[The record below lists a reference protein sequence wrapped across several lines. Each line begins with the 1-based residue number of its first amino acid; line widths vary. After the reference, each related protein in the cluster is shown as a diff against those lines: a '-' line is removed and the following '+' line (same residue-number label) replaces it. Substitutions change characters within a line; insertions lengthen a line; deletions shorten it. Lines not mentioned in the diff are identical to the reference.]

1 MKKKSI
7 FKRLFIIYIPLLLFV
22 LFLGFP
28 FYWMLIT
35 SLKPASKLFEKNI
48 SYIASTPTFQNYTE
62 LVTNIDFFSYM
73 GNSLLIATCTV
84 ALSLTV
90 SLLAAYGFSRFIFKG
105 KHMFLTSFL
114 SINMFPTVLLLI
126 PLYSIMRTIGL
137 LYTPYSLV
145 LAYSTF
151 TIPFA
156 VWLLTSYLN
165 EIPTSLDEAAM
176 IDGCSRFQAF
186 FKVILPLTIPG
197 VIATGSYIFI
207 TAWNEFVFAS
217 MLTNNSTRTL
227 PVALQ
232 AFIGQFDIQW
242 GLLSAGGVVTI
253 LPTLIL
259 FIFIQKRL
267 IHGMTAGAV
276 KG

>member
-1 MKKKSI
+1 MKKNAS
-7 FKRLFIIYIPLLLFV
+7 FKRLFLIYIPLLFFV
-22 LFLGFP
+22 LFLVFP

-35 SLKPASKLFEKNI
+35 SLKTSSQLFSKNI

-62 LVTNIDFFSYM
+62 LVTSIDFFSYM
-73 GNSLLIATCTV
+73 GNSLLIAICTV

-105 KHMFLTSFL
+105 KHVFLTSFL

-186 FKVILPLTIPG
+186 YKVILPLTIPG

-217 MLTNNSTRTL
+217 MLTNDSTRTL

-232 AFIGQFDIQW
+232 SFIGQFDIQW